1 MAEKA
6 LADGADESPFA
17 VVLAFAHL
25 HLVATGQHVD
35 LARLNLQFTRR
46 TVGIGPG
53 DLLTLQF
60 EGGAFG
66 NVKDIRI
73 IPVTRIAAF
82 LQLHKRLSITLN
94 VFGEGRIL
102 VRQNPLRMKCP
113 A

>member
-6 LADGADESPFA
+6 FADSTDESPFA

-35 LARLNLQFTRR
+35 FARLNLQFARSTI
-46 TVGIGPG
+46 GIAPG

-66 NVKDIRI
+66 DVVNIRI
-73 IPVTRIAAF
+73 ISVTRIAAF
-82 LQLHKRLSITLN
+82 LQPHKRLAITLD